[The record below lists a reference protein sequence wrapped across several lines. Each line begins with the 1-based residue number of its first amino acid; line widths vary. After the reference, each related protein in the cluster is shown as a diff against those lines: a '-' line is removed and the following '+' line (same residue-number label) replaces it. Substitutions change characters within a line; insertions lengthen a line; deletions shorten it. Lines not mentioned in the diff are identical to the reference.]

1 MFIASDIIQHVKFCL
16 ALSALFA
23 LLLKIA
29 VAKVAKLA
37 ESADSAN
44 SAKRFLPLLPFLPCK
59 FLHGDLDV
67 FGDIANIATFA
78 SVIFPFFLR
87 SFWAFLTNNMLHSV
101 RDKLLISWI

>member
-1 MFIASDIIQHVKFCL
+1 MFYHFFCS

-23 LLLKIA
+23 LSSKNA

-78 SVIFPFFLR
+78 SAFFHHFLDH
-87 SFWAFLTNNMLHSV
+87 FGLFLT
-101 RDKLLISWI
+101 I